1 MELSQIVSTY
11 PHIVFKKGDYLLS
24 QQETVDYLY
33 YVISG
38 TVIGSMIDVNGN
50 EYMSDTIPPSQGIN
64 SIAALGMGLLDKN
77 EAKFNL
83 VALSKTVCCKIPNYI
98 IQEYLLQHPEQLLQ
112 FTKKLMGHYIRT
124 CQRLNTRNA
133 SHTIQDY
140 CRFILQ
146 HSKNINGELL
156 LDKAYTNNYVSQL
169 IGVHPV
175 TLSRMR
181 TALLQCG
188 CVEKTSRGLKLCN
201 TVLLES
207 CSCRNCYH

>member
-112 FTKKLMGHYIRT
+112 FTKKLGTLYHLPALEYS
-124 CQRLNTRNA
+124 QRFTYHTR
-133 SHTIQDY
+133 
-140 CRFILQ
+140 
-146 HSKNINGELL
+146 LL
-156 LDKAYTNNYVSQL
+156 
-169 IGVHPV
+169 
-175 TLSRMR
+175 
-181 TALLQCG
+181 
-188 CVEKTSRGLKLCN
+188 
-201 TVLLES
+201 
-207 CSCRNCYH
+207 